1 MKFQLEIQQI
11 ENTCLFKLLWGK
23 GQQISSLVTF
33 PSNLIQLYQTW
44 HQAYLGFYQTALRA
58 RVPKSKRDRLTLPQ
72 DWHRQLVQAEAQLL
86 STFHGWLRQ
95 SELYDIR
102 AKIASNEQE
111 PSKITLFITC
121 SAELARLPWENW
133 DLGAEFG
140 RTVIIARSS
149 TKISQPIQTAKRH
162 RKPRILAILGD
173 DTAIDLHSDR
183 LTINTL
189 QPLAEIEFVTWQ
201 IEQSAELIKQQI
213 RQALTNERGWEI
225 LFFAGHSCETQITG
239 GEIAIAPNITL
250 SVSEIAEE
258 LKIAQSN
265 GLQFALFNSC
275 SGLSIANSLID
286 LGLSQVGIM
295 REPVHNRVAQV
306 FLTHFIQA
314 LADHQDVHEA
324 LVAARKQLK
333 QQNLTYP
340 SAALVPSLFCHPDAQ
355 PYRIQPWGWRQ
366 RLSKWLPSRYEAIAV
381 GTLCLL
387 SLIPRVD
394 NFLLDQRTLM
404 QSVYRD
410 ATGQLPSASPPVTL
424 IHIDEQSLRQAQI
437 DRPVPMDRRYL
448 ASIIERLV
456 AEEAQIIGVDYLLDR
471 TQPENDPI
479 LAKAIANAVESDQ
492 VWFIFGSYRLS
503 SEQEV
508 GVAPETKIGDANWTL
523 QGYTDGLPGYMT
535 LLPRSQN
542 CSQVCPFAY
551 LLAQVRQISS
561 ETNAPTPQ
569 ITSQTDLR
577 SLIEDYAAQLPIG
590 DRPIAPRR
598 LSWVTAGGQYFGQQW
613 LRPIQDFSI
622 PPDLVY
628 NRLSAWKLLDP
639 ASNQDNVPV
648 LAGQTIIIG
657 AGGYPEAGLTVGS
670 DNFST
675 PQAIAYWQT
684 RRGLKSD
691 ETPFTGS
698 EFLAYATHHWLE
710 NHFVIPVPQLW
721 SILMALLIIKSIR
734 LNSTNKVSNKTFASR
749 WLAIL
754 LSSGVAIYGLVA
766 LQLYISGS
774 ILLPWLLPSLTLI
787 ILAQPRFKTN

>member
-11 ENTCLFKLLWGK
+11 ENTCLFKLIWGK
-23 GQQISSLVTF
+23 GQQISSVISL
-33 PSNLIQLYQTW
+33 PSNLSQQYQTW

-58 RVPKSKRDRLTLPQ
+58 RVPKSKSDRLTLPQ

-86 STFHGWLRQ
+86 STFHRWLRQ
-95 SELYDIR
+95 SKLYEIR
-102 AKIASNEQE
+102 AKIASNSQE
-111 PSKITLFITC
+111 SAAIALFITC
-121 SAELARLPWENW
+121 SDELARLPWESW
-133 DLGAEFG
+133 DIGAEFG
-140 RTVIIARSS
+140 RTVIIARSP
-149 TKISQPIQTAKRH
+149 TKINYQVQTAKRP

-173 DTAIDLHSDR
+173 DTAIDLKSDR

-201 IEQSAELIKQQI
+201 VEQSAELIKQEI
-213 RQALTNERGWEI
+213 RRALTDERGWEI
-225 LFFAGHSCETQITG
+225 LFFAGHSCETEITG
-239 GEIAIAPNITL
+239 GELAIAPSITL
-250 SVSEIAEE
+250 SISEIAEE

-286 LGLSQVGIM
+286 LGLSQVAIM

-306 FLTHFIQA
+306 FLAGFIQA
-314 LADHQDVHEA
+314 LAGNQDVHQA
-324 LVAARKQLK
+324 LVYARLQLK

-340 SAALVPSLFCHPDAQ
+340 AAALIPSLFCHPDAQ
-355 PYRIQPWGWRQ
+355 PYQIPPWGWRQ
-366 RLSKWLPSRYEAIAV
+366 RLNKWLPNRYEAIAV

-387 SLIPRVD
+387 SLIPKVD
-394 NFLLDQRTLM
+394 SFLLDQRTLV

-410 ATGQLPSASPPVTL
+410 ATGQLPIANTPVTL
-424 IHIDEQSLRQAQI
+424 VHIDEQSLRQAKI
-437 DRPVPMDRRYL
+437 DRPVPMDRSYL

-456 AEEAQIIGVDYLLDR
+456 AKEARIIGVDYLLDR

-479 LAKAIANAVESDQ
+479 LAKAIASAVESHQ
-492 VWFIFGSYRLS
+492 TWFIFGSYKLT

-508 GVAPETKIGDANWTL
+508 GVAPETNIGDANWTL

-535 LLPRSQN
+535 LLPRSLN
-542 CSQVCPFAY
+542 CSQICPFAY
-551 LLAQVRQISS
+551 LLAQVRQISPA
-561 ETNAPTPQ
+561 TNAPIPQ

-577 SLIEDYAAQLPIG
+577 SSIADYASRQPIG
-590 DRPIAPRR
+590 DRSITEKR
-598 LSWVTAGGQYFGQQW
+598 LSLGTTLGQYFGQQW

-628 NRLSAWKLLDP
+628 DRLSAWKLLDP
-639 ASNQDNVPV
+639 ESNQDSNRV

-657 AGGYPEAGLTVGS
+657 AGGYPEAGLTMGS
-670 DNFST
+670 DNFAT

-698 EFLAYATHHWLE
+698 EFLAYMTHHWLE
-710 NHFVIPVPQLW
+710 DHFVIPIPQLW
-721 SILMALLIIKSIR
+721 LILMALLIVKSIR
-734 LNSTNKVSNKTFASR
+734 LNSANKVFTSR
-749 WLAIL
+749 WLSIL
-754 LSSGVAIYGLVA
+754 LSSGAAIYGLVA
-766 LQLYISGS
+766 LQLYISSS
-774 ILLPWLLPSLTLI
+774 ILLPWLLPSLTLVI
-787 ILAQPRFKTN
+787 MSNPRFKIN